1 MAPDKD
7 VVEIVVCLGS
17 SCFARGNSEVLA
29 VLQQYAQS
37 QGPNASVRLAGCLC
51 QDQCKQGPNLK
62 IGGEFHHNITAAML
76 RELLQ
81 QLDGSTRRSHGEA

>member
-1 MAPDKD
+1 MPANDG
-7 VVEIVVCLGS
+7 VVDIVVCLGS

-37 QGPNASVRLAGCLC
+37 NGPNASVRLAGCLC

-62 IGGEFHHNITAAML
+62 IGDEFHHNITAARL

-81 QLDGSTRRSHGEA
+81 QLDGPSGGAYGKA

>member
-51 QDQCKQGPNLK
+51 QDECKQGPNLK
-62 IGGEFHHNITAAML
+62 IDGEFHHNITAARL
-76 RELLQ
+76 RELLL